1 MQRDGWQDP
10 CGPLDVR
17 SRGSTVE
24 SPVSAGFVRLA
35 ELLGEPAYLSAA
47 ELRARRLQGVPFR
60 SLDLLDGAAG
70 FLLFLVRLGQATQ
83 KRVYLDE
90 AQMVGDL
97 LVRSVRPATDN
108 RPGCYWPALKDNGRE
123 ANGQALLGLA
133 HGAAGI
139 ALHWANLRPYPAMY
153 VLSPL
158 HVRQWSFSSQMHI
171 DTLRTAGGGERI
183 CSMISCECRA
193 NVTVQSG

>member
-83 KRVYLDE
+83 RVYLDE

-123 ANGQALLGLA
+123 ANGQALAWCSWHRPCIGRTCGRIRRCTSL
-133 HGAAGI
+133 
-139 ALHWANLRPYPAMY
+139 LRCTFGNE
-153 VLSPL
+153 
-158 HVRQWSFSSQMHI
+158 SFSSQMHI